1 MGLDYFLAIV
11 SIHRN
16 MPQNKNFRLL
26 ASIIKTTKNC
36 RLCNYLSQIFVN
48 SAIFCY
54 YLGMLKRKID
64 QILIDWKNKKDHNPL
79 IVYGARQI
87 GKTTSI
93 REFAKNN
100 YKSFVE
106 INFISNPEYKDVF
119 VSFDPEQIVNRL
131 SLYNKDFEFIE
142 NDTLIFF
149 DEIQSFMDVTTS
161 LKFFKLQ
168 GKYDVICS
176 GSSLGVYNQTISSVA
191 VGFKEEYIMTS
202 FDFEEFLWAKGYKQS
217 QINIIKDNM
226 ISFTPFDKVE
236 LDVFNKL
243 FMEYVIVG
251 GYPRIINDYIT
262 NNNYSN
268 TYSLSQELYKDYKD
282 DISKYLE
289 GLDIAKALKIY
300 ESIANQLSKEN
311 HKFQFT
317 KLGHGARFS
326 SFYGCTKWIENA
338 GICLIVNNIPNLE
351 LPLQGNDDEE
361 NFRVYFSDTTLFLAS
376 LEEESLKDLL
386 VNKNLGIY
394 KGALYENIA
403 AAYLYKQ
410 RYKLYFYRSKD
421 STIEL
426 DFLLRYK
433 DTILPIEVKAKKGRQ
448 VSLNTALSSSNSIK
462 QGIKFG
468 QYNIGSNKDI
478 ITFPLFCLPFIRKYL
493 ESQTL

>member
-1 MGLDYFLAIV
+1 
-11 SIHRN
+11 
-16 MPQNKNFRLL
+16 
-26 ASIIKTTKNC
+26 
-36 RLCNYLSQIFVN
+36 
-48 SAIFCY
+48 
-54 YLGMLKRKID
+54 
-64 QILIDWKNKKDHNPL
+64 
-79 IVYGARQI
+79 
-87 GKTTSI
+87 
-93 REFAKNN
+93 
-100 YKSFVE
+100 
-106 INFISNPEYKDVF
+106 
-119 VSFDPEQIVNRL
+119 
-131 SLYNKDFEFIE
+131 
-142 NDTLIFF
+142 
-149 DEIQSFMDVTTS
+149 MDVTTS

-217 QINIIKDNM
+217 QIDIIKDNM
-226 ISFTPFDKVE
+226 ISFKPFNKVE

-268 TYSLSQELYKDYKD
+268 TYSLSQELYKDYKG
-282 DISKYLE
+282 DISKYLS

-317 KLGHGARFS
+317 KLGHGARLS
-326 SFYGCTKWIENA
+326 SFYSCAEWIENA
-338 GICLIVNNIPNLE
+338 GICLIVNNVPNLE
-351 LPLQGNDDEE
+351 LPLQGNEDED
-361 NFRVYFSDTTLFLAS
+361 NFRIYFSDTTLLLAS
-376 LEEESLKDLL
+376 LEKGALKDLL
-386 VNKNLGIY
+386 VNKNLSIY
-394 KGALYENIA
+394 KGAVYDNIA
-403 AAYLYKQ
+403 ATCLNKQ
-410 RYKLYFYRSKD
+410 GYKLYFHRSED

-448 VSLNTALSSSNSIK
+448 VSLNTALSSSDIIK

-468 QYNIGSNKDI
+468 QYNIVNNKNT
-478 ITFPLFCLPFIRKYL
+478 ITFPLFCLPFVKDNL
-493 ESQTL
+493 NSQS